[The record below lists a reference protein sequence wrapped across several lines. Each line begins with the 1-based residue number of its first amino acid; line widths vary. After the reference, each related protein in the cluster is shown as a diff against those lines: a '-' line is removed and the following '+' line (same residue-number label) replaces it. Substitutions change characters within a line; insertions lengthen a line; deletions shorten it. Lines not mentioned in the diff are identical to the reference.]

1 MLLVGANHAH
11 YALAAHHL
19 ALVANLLDGRSD
31 LHSRFS
37 LLTTNC
43 LYDCSTLNLLDNPA
57 AARIVRHQRHPYPV
71 PDDDADVIASDGARQ
86 VRRHLV
92 PAFELDPNQLARQQL
107 EDDAFRGSFPRRGGS
122 SIFDSA
128 QDSPLDAG

>member
-1 MLLVGANHAH
+1 
-11 YALAAHHL
+11 
-19 ALVANLLDGRSD
+19 
-31 LHSRFS
+31 
-37 LLTTNC
+37 
-43 LYDCSTLNLLDNPA
+43 
-57 AARIVRHQRHPYPV
+57 
-71 PDDDADVIASDGARQ
+71 

-107 EDDAFRGSFPRRGGS
+107 EDDAFRGSLPRCGGS